1 MFRFLPEANSL
12 LQNHHHN
19 LIGYLAE
26 YTNILVLDDYA
37 EKSTYSKYFLTEG
50 IDYHKFESKTDL
62 YTTHIIRNTSKLNWR
77 RWKLDK

>member
-1 MFRFLPEANSL
+1 MFRFLLKANSL

-50 IDYHKFESKTDL
+50 IDYHKFELKIDL
-62 YTTHIIRNTSKLNWR
+62 YTIHIIRIPVRLN
-77 RWKLDK
+77 